1 MAERVRTWCRELTS
15 HSAAEA
21 QAARSAPVVGVD
33 FPGSQPVSL
42 SASNLA
48 LLEDGALDYL
58 VSWKAD
64 GTRYLLLL
72 LHGGAYLLD
81 RAGRVRRC
89 QMRFPAGGHE
99 PGKPHKPLHTHE
111 FTLLDGEM
119 VVNVG
124 PGGERRR
131 VFLAYDCCA
140 LGRTC
145 TPGGQLLLL
154 TARPFRERYQAIESV
169 AAAKHHFDAA
179 ARERY
184 LCGAEPFRLERKP
197 FFEPERAQWLLGE
210 MRTLPHPCD
219 GLMFQPG
226 SEPYLPRTNEHL
238 LKWKAPEL
246 NTVDFRLDL
255 SGEEEQLQ
263 LLGEGG
269 RLKSLGEL
277 APMHGVAGGQGP
289 LSSGLL
295 YGDAEPGESSVVG
308 HGAIAECKWDA
319 LAGKWSLLRIRRDK
333 EHPNHE
339 SVFRRVWQSICD
351 NLQVPELLE
360 RLQRA
365 KPGGEP

>member
-197 FFEPERAQWLLGE
+197 FFEPERAQWRRCE
-210 MRTLPHPCD
+210 ANPPHSACTCAHRQAHRLCRRDICAGHRAEKP
-219 GLMFQPG
+219 PRPNR
-226 SEPYLPRTNEHL
+226 SAPAKPPAPHRPRTDPC
-238 LKWKAPEL
+238 A
-246 NTVDFRLDL
+246 
-255 SGEEEQLQ
+255 
-263 LLGEGG
+263 G
-269 RLKSLGEL
+269 R
-277 APMHGVAGGQGP
+277 
-289 LSSGLL
+289 
-295 YGDAEPGESSVVG
+295 
-308 HGAIAECKWDA
+308 
-319 LAGKWSLLRIRRDK
+319 
-333 EHPNHE
+333 
-339 SVFRRVWQSICD
+339 
-351 NLQVPELLE
+351 
-360 RLQRA
+360 
-365 KPGGEP
+365 